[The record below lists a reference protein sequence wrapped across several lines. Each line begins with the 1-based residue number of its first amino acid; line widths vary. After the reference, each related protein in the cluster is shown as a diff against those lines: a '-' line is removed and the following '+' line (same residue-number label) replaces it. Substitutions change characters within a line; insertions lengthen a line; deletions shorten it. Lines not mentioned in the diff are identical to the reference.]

1 MVELRTLVVDDD
13 PDQRSLTQRLLARAG
28 IGPVVEAV
36 DAEDALRRA
45 ADHDPQLVMLD
56 LGLPGRS
63 GLDVL
68 PELIEACPVASI
80 VVVSNLPRRRY
91 QDEAVRLGAVGYVEK
106 RVPPDQLVDEV
117 LAAAA
122 LSAAVLARATADLRN
137 DLESPREARG
147 LARSVLAEEN
157 VQLVNTVELLVSEL
171 VTNAVIHTTAAPRV
185 EVELLRGIVRVAVFD
200 ADPALPERRVPDA
213 DRPGGRGL
221 LFLDQL
227 ATRWAAEPS
236 DTGKVVWFEIDR

>member
-1 MVELRTLVVDDD
+1 MVELRTLIVDDD
-13 PDQRSLTQRLLARAG
+13 PDQRSLTLRLLARAG
-28 IGPVVEAV
+28 IGPAVEAV

-45 ADHDPQLVMLD
+45 AEHDPELVLLD

-68 PELIEACPVASI
+68 PELLEACPTASI

-91 QDEAVRLGAVGYVEK
+91 EDEAVRLGAVGYVEK
-106 RVPPDQLVDEV
+106 RVAPDRLVDEV

-122 LSAAVLARATADLRN
+122 LSSAVLARATADLRN
-137 DLESPREARG
+137 DPGSPREARG
-147 LARSVLAEEN
+147 LARSVLAEED
-157 VQLVNTVELLVSEL
+157 QRLVHTVELLVSEL
-171 VTNAVIHTTAAPRV
+171 VTNSVIHTSTAPRV
-185 EVELLRGIVRVAVFD
+185 EVELLRGTVRVAVYD
-200 ADPALPERRVPDA
+200 ADPHLPERRTPDL

-221 LFLDQL
+221 LFLEEM
-227 ATRWAAEPS
+227 AARWAAEPS